1 MAHWAEAEDLL
12 LHHLRKRIR
21 LKEHE
26 NIVWEALEWTKE
38 EVDPDQFPEQ
48 VWERLPETFVV
59 ATTVVFSHH
68 GKLWTIHMLEEEAQ
82 KRYTGWAID
91 TREDR
96 MTDTFVIGWVQA
108 SWQIEK
114 ET

>member
-26 NIVWEALEWTKE
+26 NIVWEGLEWTKE

-59 ATTVVFSHH
+59 ATTVVFSHQEF
-68 GKLWTIHMLEEEAQ
+68 LEFLCL
-82 KRYTGWAID
+82 TP
-91 TREDR
+91 TRLR
-96 MTDTFVIGWVQA
+96 KGHIVMKKAV
-108 SWQIEK
+108 
-114 ET
+114 